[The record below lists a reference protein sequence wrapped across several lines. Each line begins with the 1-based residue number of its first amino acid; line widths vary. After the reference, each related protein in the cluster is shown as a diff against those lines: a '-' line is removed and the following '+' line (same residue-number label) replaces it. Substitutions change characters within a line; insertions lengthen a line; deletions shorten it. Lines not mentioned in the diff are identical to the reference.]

1 MDKYTLLRDFADSWG
16 LLAMMAVFLLVLVF
30 AFRRGSAGMHNDAA
44 NIPLRGGD
52 DLEDDVKHVSPAKT
66 QPKKEA
72 RS

>member
-16 LLAMMAVFLLVLVF
+16 MLAMMAVFLLVLVV
-30 AFRRGSAGMHNDAA
+30 AFRRGSGGVHSDAA

-52 DLEDDVKHVSPAKT
+52 NLDEDIKHVSPDIT

-72 RS
+72 RT